1 MLRARSQ
8 CSAQCLGR
16 ISAVRLTSTT
26 TAQPSPPT
34 VPWKTPHS
42 ITSWPPEPLIPA
54 AKEGEIL
61 MERKPNRELPPYVVV
76 PSHNPPLTS
85 APAPPPRFSRQV
97 VYSFPFF
104 ALAMALAIIGFFN
117 FQKQESSVV
126 SSTLYALRTNPL
138 VRQELGN
145 EIYFASRF
153 PWIRGEINQ
162 MRGLIDIEFWVKG
175 TKSSGQ
181 VSLKCKRR
189 GRNGYYVTSEWSLTM
204 EDGRVLHLYDPKG
217 DAIDPFMEPTAR

>member
-1 MLRARSQ
+1 MPRQDIRRPPHINYNGAALPANRALEDTAQYNLLATGAPHTGCERRRDTDGAETEPRTSTVRRRPLTQPTAHQ
-8 CSAQCLGR
+8 CS
-16 ISAVRLTSTT
+16 SA
-26 TAQPSPPT
+26 
-34 VPWKTPHS
+34 
-42 ITSWPPEPLIPA
+42 
-54 AKEGEIL
+54 
-61 MERKPNRELPPYVVV
+61 
-76 PSHNPPLTS
+76 
-85 APAPPPRFSRQV
+85 PPRFSRQV